1 MDFKNT
7 VSCSRI
13 IRWIFLAVLIVFI
26 VVLNYCSLSEHMA
39 SNNSYITDYAL
50 PEDYEERN
58 REPVV
63 AGLFYPQDEKILS
76 HDLDTY
82 LTANED
88 KLPDVS
94 PKLLIVPHAGYQYSA
109 QVAAKAYLSLRPFA
123 AKIKNVILVGPSHY
137 VPVPGAALSGAD
149 NFSTPLGKI
158 KINRNINDELLK
170 NKNFNIRDNA
180 HAKEHSL
187 EVQLPF
193 LQKILP
199 DFEIVPIVYG
209 AISPESMAAALEP
222 YLSRTDTI
230 IIFSADLSHYYEY
243 DIAKQLDSETAE
255 LIKNRNASVSEHL
268 SCGATAI
275 NTALVLAERY
285 NFMPDM
291 LDLTNSGDIAKQFD
305 RVVGYGAWQFLPDEN
320 KEQSNVL
327 SEDMD
332 SLNNFKKV
340 YGEDLMNVAVE
351 TLNRAVF
358 DKSKYVP
365 SRKDY
370 ADPLFNKGA
379 AFVTLNKDGKLRGCM
394 GSVVPTQ
401 GIARN
406 IAENAY
412 AAAMEDSRFTPLQP
426 DELAETSVTISLLTG
441 FEPIIYK
448 NEADL
453 LTKLVPGTDGVV
465 IRSGSRQ
472 AVFLPS
478 VWKEIPD
485 KQEFL
490 NNLKFKAGMNPSYWS
505 NKIKVYRFYTV
516 EINQNAD

>member
-1 MDFKNT
+1 M
-7 VSCSRI
+7 
-13 IRWIFLAVLIVFI
+13 
-26 VVLNYCSLSEHMA
+26 
-39 SNNSYITDYAL
+39 
-50 PEDYEERN
+50 
-58 REPVV
+58 
-63 AGLFYPQDEKILS
+63 
-76 HDLDTY
+76 
-82 LTANED
+82 
-88 KLPDVS
+88 
-94 PKLLIVPHAGYQYSA
+94 
-109 QVAAKAYLSLRPFA
+109 
-123 AKIKNVILVGPSHY
+123 
-137 VPVPGAALSGAD
+137 
-149 NFSTPLGKI
+149 
-158 KINRNINDELLK
+158 
-170 NKNFNIRDNA
+170 
-180 HAKEHSL
+180 
-187 EVQLPF
+187 
-193 LQKILP
+193 
-199 DFEIVPIVYG
+199 
-209 AISPESMAAALEP
+209 
-222 YLSRTDTI
+222 
-230 IIFSADLSHYYEY
+230 
-243 DIAKQLDSETAE
+243 
-255 LIKNRNASVSEHL
+255 
-268 SCGATAI
+268 
-275 NTALVLAERY
+275 
-285 NFMPDM
+285 
-291 LDLTNSGDIAKQFD
+291 TNSGDVAKQFD

-320 KEQSNVL
+320 KKQSNIL

-394 GSVVPTQ
+394 GSVVPIQ

-485 KQEFL
+485 KQAFL